1 MLELVQRHTV
11 HDRPVYSPQ
20 HVALQDP
27 ALAAVRARLAPWGQ
41 RRRVRAQREH
51 LDARAST
58 RLPAPQ
64 RQAELAFDA
73 ARRVAH
79 VSLAAVGRL
88 RPAPLSKDLRRC
100 TQRSIPERGTCRRR
114 HRRRHST
121 YWRRRATLVVCGH
134 LRRRC
139 HPKRASQRCPL
150 SRRPVPAV
158 KQVRVGVTNYHG
170 VPVSTRRAAQEEV
183 KPSNAQ
189 VPWLGAADPGRVACT
204 GAAWHRVW
212 CTQIRAPHGPGCC
225 GWGGVSEPQVSRR
238 TAAERRD
245 AGRRCRAGG
254 RGAPGRG
261 SAHGAHWWRGV
272 RLACMAHGAAVFRRG
287 GVSSV
292 RPTLHAARAARCVA
306 CGAPAGTA
314 PRGVF
319 GAGITCGW

>member
-1 MLELVQRHTV
+1 M
-11 HDRPVYSPQ
+11 
-20 HVALQDP
+20 
-27 ALAAVRARLAPWGQ
+27 
-41 RRRVRAQREH
+41 
-51 LDARAST
+51 
-58 RLPAPQ
+58 
-64 RQAELAFDA
+64 
-73 ARRVAH
+73 
-79 VSLAAVGRL
+79 
-88 RPAPLSKDLRRC
+88 
-100 TQRSIPERGTCRRR
+100 
-114 HRRRHST
+114 
-121 YWRRRATLVVCGH
+121 
-134 LRRRC
+134 
-139 HPKRASQRCPL
+139 
-150 SRRPVPAV
+150 
-158 KQVRVGVTNYHG
+158 GVTNYHG